1 MAFSGGNVGVV
12 TKDVGEAPRGEGV
25 GENGFGGVPSCR
37 RMEKSC
43 ENAPELIGCIFQGL
57 GLSVVASSNINLL
70 ASFST
75 LKNTLAF
82 YLLQKY
88 GQTFHIIHEG
98 NAKAVASRLG
108 AYVFLGLCK
117 GPGAHELSRLLLE
130 FSCKV
135 RYKKYVQ
142 PKHNDLIRV

>member
-75 LKNTLAF
+75 LKNTLTF
-82 YLLQKY
+82 YLLQ
-88 GQTFHIIHEG
+88 
-98 NAKAVASRLG
+98 NMV
-108 AYVFLGLCK
+108 
-117 GPGAHELSRLLLE
+117 
-130 FSCKV
+130 
-135 RYKKYVQ
+135 
-142 PKHNDLIRV
+142 KHFT